1 MRAAQIQK
9 YSKIIQVELNDV
21 NIPQI
26 NNHEVLVKVKAAGVN
41 PLDILN
47 LNGSVRM
54 IANYKLPLTLGN
66 ELSGI
71 IEAVGDDVLNFK
83 VGDPVYTRLPLNKI
97 GAFAE
102 YAAVNEDALSIM
114 PENLS
119 FIEAAAVPL
128 TALTAY
134 QALHDVLH
142 AQPNRKLFI
151 PGGTGGFGAMAIPIA
166 KSMGLYVITSG
177 SERGRSRTLS
187 VGADQFINYK
197 AENYA
202 NILSDIDYVI
212 DTLGAKE
219 IKAELG
225 ILKRQGKLVSLKAGP
240 NYRFAVDNHF
250 PLWKK
255 AVFGLVGA
263 RLDSLARK
271 NQNEYRFLFVQA
283 NGSQLQEI
291 TKLVEKENI
300 KPSIDSTYTFGDIN
314 KALIKVSM
322 GHSQGKVIVTF

>member
-102 YAAVNEDALSIM
+102 YASVNEDALSIM

-166 KSMGLYVITSG
+166 KSMGLHVITSG

-187 VGADQFINYK
+187 IGANQFINYK